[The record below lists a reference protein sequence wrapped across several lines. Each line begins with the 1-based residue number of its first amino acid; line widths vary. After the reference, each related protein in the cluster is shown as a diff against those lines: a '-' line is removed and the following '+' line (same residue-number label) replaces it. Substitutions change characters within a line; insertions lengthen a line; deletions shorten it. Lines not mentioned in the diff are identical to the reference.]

1 MQILFSQH
9 IFEPVLLF
17 IVHTLSQY
25 DQLRLERNKGNV
37 FTGYLEGK
45 INFQPTY
52 KYDPETDNWDT
63 SEKARAPAWCDRILW
78 KGENIKQRYYR

>member
-1 MQILFSQH
+1 MKSSEVKEKITNG
-9 IFEPVLLF
+9 EMNE
-17 IVHTLSQY
+17 LSQY

>member
-1 MQILFSQH
+1 MPYVFFLA
-9 IFEPVLLF
+9 IFRE
-17 IVHTLSQY
+17 LSQY